1 MSYEL
6 NTIRNTKK
14 TFTKNTRFMFEDFLI
29 TCPFSISYLKEKNRK
44 QEVMQWRQIGMAWY
58 AIEFNSLT
66 QAGEFFNHDHSTVV
80 HALKCIQDRK
90 FNPSLSDKVNK
101 ILELMQLEISDSNEI
116 GIKEVN
122 SLIYLEKLIK
132 KKLSFVEK

>member
-1 MSYEL
+1 MTYEL
-6 NTIRNTKK
+6 NTIKNTKK

-29 TCPFSISYLKEKNRK
+29 SCPFSIEYLREKNRK
-44 QEVMQWRQIGMAWY
+44 TEVMQWRQVGMAWY

-66 QAGEFFNHDHSTVV
+66 QAGNFFKRDHSTVI

-90 FNPSLSDKVNK
+90 FNPTLDEKVNK
-101 ILELMQLEISDSNEI
+101 IIDLIEQEIEHNDEI
-116 GIKEVN
+116 GICEVN

-132 KKLSFVEK
+132 KKLAFVEK